1 VGLRSRPDH
10 PEAHEGDPVT
20 PEQITGLSALL
31 LEARDFI
38 RETDP
43 GALDAE
49 LLDAAVDALARLR
62 AALVGG
68 GAQ

>member
-1 VGLRSRPDH
+1 
-10 PEAHEGDPVT
+10 VT
-20 PEQITGLSALL
+20 PEQITGLAVLL

-49 LLDAAVDALARLR
+49 LLDAAIDVLRRLR
-62 AALVGG
+62 AALIGG